1 MEQLIKFD
9 GNITNSYLEQY
20 PDDEFCV
27 VELDFIGTNENS
39 HHLYFSD
46 EVLRKYADTILG
58 KWIVADTTPI
68 VDCDSHTEA
77 EHIVG
82 KVPTNQSIKF
92 VEKDGCT
99 RATCFGVISKVY
111 AKDFCQMF
119 NEQNTNKSVSI
130 EFKAI
135 TANNDSINDTIVEFK
150 IFGVTVLGNKYN
162 PSSPGSNI
170 DFIRFSEQDA
180 DEYFN
185 NTHLENSALQKYVKE
200 QMTKMEET
208 NYVNHPIDT
217 SKKAM
222 YEGEWDGDKAK
233 HDLIKEKNY
242 STLAKKVCLRLEAGW
257 EDREVSK
264 LGYPVMMLHEGKW
277 VYSRKGLASA
287 MAYAKQHDDNDVIA
301 KLNSLYKK
309 LDLDSEEKEETKME
323 EIKLQEEEKT
333 EVEETV
339 EVECEEKESETETEA
354 EKEEETEVKEED
366 SEEEQEEDFEAKCAE
381 LSQLLIDKEHIIMEQ
396 ETELCELRKFKEEI
410 EEAQKTEMVN
420 QVLAKIKEF
429 VSNEQYGAFVKESE
443 AIKFAEINTWKNG
456 VMAQIGEVMLDKA
469 NTDGF
474 RMSFAQV
481 ETKPTNVW
489 DRI

>member
-92 VEKDGCT
+92 VEKDGYT

-135 TANNDSINDTIVEFK
+135 TANNDSMNDTIIEFK

-287 MAYAKQHDDNDVIA
+287 MAYAKQHGDNDVIA

-309 LDLDSEEKEETKME
+309 LDLDSKEKEETKME
-323 EIKLQEEEKT
+323 ELKEFEEIQEELSENET
-333 EVEETV
+333 EDSV
-339 EVECEEKESETETEA
+339 EVECVEETEEKET
-354 EKEEETEVKEED
+354 ED
-366 SEEEQEEDFEAKCAE
+366 SENEEESEEEKEDFEAKCAE
-381 LSQLLIDKEHIIMEQ
+381 LSALLVDKEHIIMEQ
-396 ETELCELRKFKEEI
+396 ETELAELRKFKESI
-410 EEAQKTEMVN
+410 EETQKTEMVN